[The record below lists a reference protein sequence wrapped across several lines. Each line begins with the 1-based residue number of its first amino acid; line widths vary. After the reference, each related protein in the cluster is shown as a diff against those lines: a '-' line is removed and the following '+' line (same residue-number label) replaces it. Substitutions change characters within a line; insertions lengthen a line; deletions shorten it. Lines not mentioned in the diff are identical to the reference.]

1 MAKKKSIH
9 YVNNREF
16 SQAVVD
22 YCTVLKAAKEAEKIQ
37 LPIVP
42 DYIASC
48 FLKIGEGLSHKA
60 NFIRYTYREEMV
72 MDAVENCLKA
82 IENYNVEAAT
92 RSGNPNAFAYFTQI
106 SWYAFLRR
114 IAKEKKQ
121 QDVKMKYMTS
131 AGIDMYVTGGDETS
145 TQVATAF
152 INTLKGRI
160 DKIKEKDDEFKI
172 FVSDEKKRTKRLKK
186 VKSADSDLRKFL

>member
-1 MAKKKSIH
+1 MKRIN

-72 MDAVENCLKA
+72 MDAVENC
-82 IENYNVEAAT
+82 
-92 RSGNPNAFAYFTQI
+92 
-106 SWYAFLRR
+106 
-114 IAKEKKQ
+114 
-121 QDVKMKYMTS
+121 
-131 AGIDMYVTGGDETS
+131 
-145 TQVATAF
+145 
-152 INTLKGRI
+152 
-160 DKIKEKDDEFKI
+160 
-172 FVSDEKKRTKRLKK
+172 
-186 VKSADSDLRKFL
+186 